1 MPNKGRT
8 KKPKR
13 AGAQTKKAKPNPT
26 PIGTAPAAQETAQ
39 QSTDAG
45 VQDDQASKRFVED
58 LQVRGEAAPLNA
70 EGKLPLHA
78 THIIKSK
85 KADGSVQVKR
95 ARFKLF

>member
-8 KKPKR
+8 KKAKR
-13 AGAQTKKAKPNPT
+13 AGAKAKKAKATARPVA
-26 PIGTAPAAQETAQ
+26 TAPAAQETAQ
-39 QSTDAG
+39 PTTDAEL
-45 VQDDQASKRFVED
+45 QNEQASKRFVDD
-58 LQVRGEAAPLNA
+58 LQIRGEAAPLTA

-85 KADGSVQVKR
+85 RADGTVQVKR